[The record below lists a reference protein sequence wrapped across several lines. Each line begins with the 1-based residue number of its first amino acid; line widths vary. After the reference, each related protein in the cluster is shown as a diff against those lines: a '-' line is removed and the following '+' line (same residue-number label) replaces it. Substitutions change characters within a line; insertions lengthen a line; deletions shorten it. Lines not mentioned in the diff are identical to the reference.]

1 MIKFKDFKR
10 KNILLIA
17 LILAVVGSFNL
28 LLLFLLIGGNAGV
41 YSWGGTMLSR
51 SDKADSWAISA
62 NTVTGSGRRTINFSE
77 DNLSTLRAEN
87 TNDEGMVLLKLTQ
100 GDNEKTIDISGAFS
114 ENIDTGGFL
123 PGKIKMRVEFTKV
136 KKLKLNISW

>member
-28 LLLFLLIGGNAGV
+28 LLFLLIGGNAGV

-51 SDKADSWAISA
+51 SEKADSWAISA

-77 DNLSTLRAEN
+77 DNLSALRAEN
-87 TNDEGMVLLKLTQ
+87 TNDEGTVLLKLTQ
-100 GDNEKTIDISGAFS
+100 GDNEKTIDISGEFGES
-114 ENIDTGGFL
+114 IDTSGFL